1 MQTITEIRKNF
12 DEYLPNCKDY
22 IKTVEE
28 FMQAYPM
35 IDIRSFNNS
44 FWDNTIMNKVG
55 TDKEF
60 KSAILSEILFKKDG
74 IYNPGTISYIE
85 KYKINGVRF
94 CKVMSFEHNNEEN
107 CLVITFFK
115 VSRNGHYYDIF
126 RQLTSTEIR
135 GLVNDRIFEACENY
149 EFRVNRDIIFDI
161 QKPISEWNIIPEIKN
176 IYSCKQKEKQ
186 NDLINFI
193 ECLISSKQDIKDIYF
208 GNNFGNL
215 FMKIYN
221 LLKVY
226 KYPTEQILINI
237 LNM

>member
-1 MQTITEIRKNF
+1 MQSITEIRKNF
-12 DEYLPNCKDY
+12 DQYLPDCKDY

-44 FWDNTIMNKVG
+44 FWNDTIMNIIG
-55 TDKEF
+55 TNF
-60 KSAILSEILFKKDG
+60 KSAVLSEILFKKDE

-115 VSRNGHYYDIF
+115 VSRKGHYYDIF

-161 QKPISEWNIIPEIKN
+161 QKPISEWNIIPEIKYL
-176 IYSCKQKEKQ
+176 YSCKQKEKQ

-193 ECLISSKQDIKDIYF
+193 ECLISSKQEIKDIYF
-208 GNNFGNL
+208 RNHFGNL

>member
-12 DEYLPNCKDY
+12 DQYLPDCKDY

-28 FMQAYPM
+28 FMRAYPM

-44 FWDNTIMNKVG
+44 FWNDTIMNIIG
-55 TDKEF
+55 TNF
-60 KSAILSEILFKKDG
+60 KSAVLSEILFKKDE

-115 VSRNGHYYDIF
+115 ISRNGHYYDIF

-161 QKPISEWNIIPEIKN
+161 QKSISEWNIIPEIKYLYN
-176 IYSCKQKEKQ
+176 HEPKDKQ

-193 ECLISSKQDIKDIYF
+193 ECMISLKQEIKDIYF
-208 GNNFGNL
+208 RNNFGNL

>member
-1 MQTITEIRKNF
+1 MQAIREIRKNF
-12 DEYLPNCKDY
+12 DEYLPDCKDY

-28 FMQAYPM
+28 FVRAYPM
-35 IDIRSFNNS
+35 INIRSFKSS
-44 FWDNTIMNKVG
+44 FWNDTIMNKVG
-55 TDKEF
+55 TGKEF
-60 KSAILSEILFKKDG
+60 KSAILSEILFKKDE

-115 VSRNGHYYDIF
+115 VSRKGHYYDIF
-126 RQLTSTEIR
+126 RQLTSTEIK
-135 GLVNDRIFEACENY
+135 GLVNDQIFKSCEAY
-149 EFRVNRDIIFDI
+149 EFPVNRDIIFDI
-161 QKPISEWNIIPEIKN
+161 QKPISTWNIIPEIKYL
-176 IYSCKQKEKQ
+176 YSCKSKNKQ

-193 ECLISSKQDIKDIYF
+193 ECMIVYKKEIKDIYF

-215 FMKIYN
+215 FTKIYN

-226 KYPTEQILINI
+226 KYPSEQLLRNI

>member
-1 MQTITEIRKNF
+1 MQAISEIKESFNN
-12 DEYLPNCKDY
+12 YLPNCSEY

-28 FMQAYPM
+28 FMKAYPM
-35 IDIRSFNNS
+35 IKIRSLKDS
-44 FWDNTIMNKVG
+44 FWNDTIMNIIG
-55 TDKEF
+55 TNF
-60 KSAILSEILFKKDG
+60 KSAVLSEILFKKDE

-94 CKVMSFEHNNEEN
+94 CKVMSFEHNNEEK

-115 VSRNGHYYDIF
+115 VSRKGHYYDIF

-135 GLVNDRIFEACENY
+135 GLVNDQIFEACEDY

-161 QKPISEWNIIPEIKN
+161 QKSIIKWNIIPEIKN
-176 IYSCKQKEKQ
+176 ICSCKQKDKQ

-193 ECLISSKQDIKDIYF
+193 ECMIESKQDIKDIYF

-215 FMKIYN
+215 SMRIYN
-221 LLKVY
+221 LIKVY
-226 KYPTEQILINI
+226 KYPSEQLLKNI